1 MIESEKGDPF
11 AMHGFVR
18 RSVLSALALG
28 AVACTA
34 HGQVEV
40 QGPPP
45 PPQTV
50 VVVGTAPPPP
60 PPPQVVLAPPP
71 PPPPP
76 PAVHPAYLHAL
87 TDLRNA
93 RFNLARKG
101 GDPTMKWDE
110 AVAIGA
116 IDRAI
121 GDIKQAS
128 IDDGKNI
135 DDHAALDAREPRAG
149 RLHKALAALRAAL
162 ADVNQEEDNAYA
174 SGLRARAIRNISE
187 AIRLTEQ
194 GIYAADHEI

>member
-1 MIESEKGDPF
+1 MIQSRKGDPY

-18 RSVLSALALG
+18 RSVLSALGLG
-28 AVACTA
+28 AVACAA

-40 QGPPP
+40 QG
-45 PPQTV
+45 
-50 VVVGTAPPPP
+50 
-60 PPPQVVLAPPP
+60 PQVVLAPPP

-93 RFNLARKG
+93 RFNLIRKG

-110 AVAIGA
+110 AVAVGA

-135 DDHAALDAREPRAG
+135 DDHPALDAREPRAG

-187 AIRLTEQ
+187 AIRVTEQ
-194 GIYAADHEI
+194 GIYAAEHEI